1 MHSQQQRRQLLLLAR
16 RTMLECATS
25 VATVKCANNF
35 IQALSLCVC
44 VVCIV
49 AVTEW
54 HCNILAQ
61 IAIGQKRLQDNRTEM
76 ANDVVTN
83 FICCYFNAPDCLPVC
98 FFLMSV
104 VLELKVQ
111 ACEGQAK
118 TNTMKTD
125 RIKQPKTNSKVTVFS
140 RRFNLIF
147 MWP

>member
-1 MHSQQQRRQLLLLAR
+1 
-16 RTMLECATS
+16 MLECATS

-83 FICCYFNAPDCLPVC
+83 FICCYFNAPDCLSVC
-98 FFLMSV
+98 FFLV
-104 VLELKVQ
+104 VFFFKCLS
-111 ACEGQAK
+111 CS
-118 TNTMKTD
+118 
-125 RIKQPKTNSKVTVFS
+125 NSKFKRVKGKQ
-140 RRFNLIF
+140 RQIQ
-147 MWP
+147 